1 MNIEIHLTNF
11 KQEIGKVIV
20 GQDEVLDLLFISI
33 LQKGH
38 VLFESVPGTGK
49 TSLSKALAK
58 TIDGSFSRI
67 QFTPDLLPTD
77 ITGLNIYSPKTH
89 EFELQMGPIA
99 TNVLLADEINRA
111 TPRTQ
116 SALLEVMEERQV
128 TIDGQKIEIDDPFI
142 VIATQNPIE
151 STQGTFN
158 LPEAQMDRFL
168 MRIDLGYPSREEE
181 LNMMALYNG
190 HSPTEEI
197 HTVFSKEMITELQ
210 SRCSAITVNHSTM
223 EYMLDMIHLT
233 RQHPHVDI
241 GVSPRGTLALMH
253 AAQGVALIQDR
264 DYVTP
269 EDVKY
274 IAPYILGHRIVLSI
288 EGLTLSDQKTVIR
301 EIIEGTEVPVEYG
314 VSRNEL

>member
-1 MNIEIHLTNF
+1 
-11 KQEIGKVIV
+11 
-20 GQDEVLDLLFISI
+20 
-33 LQKGH
+33 
-38 VLFESVPGTGK
+38 
-49 TSLSKALAK
+49 
-58 TIDGSFSRI
+58 
-67 QFTPDLLPTD
+67 
-77 ITGLNIYSPKTH
+77 
-89 EFELQMGPIA
+89 
-99 TNVLLADEINRA
+99 
-111 TPRTQ
+111 
-116 SALLEVMEERQV
+116 
-128 TIDGQKIEIDDPFI
+128 
-142 VIATQNPIE
+142 
-151 STQGTFN
+151 
-158 LPEAQMDRFL
+158 
-168 MRIDLGYPSREEE
+168 
-181 LNMMALYNG
+181 
-190 HSPTEEI
+190 
-197 HTVFSKEMITELQ
+197 
-210 SRCSAITVNHSTM
+210 M

>member
-1 MNIEIHLTNF
+1 MNIETHLTNF
-11 KQEIGKVIV
+11 KKEIGKVIV
-20 GQDEVLDLLFISI
+20 GQDEVLDLIFISI

-38 VLFESVPGTGK
+38 ILFESVPGTGK
-49 TSLSKALAK
+49 TSLAKALAK
-58 TIDGSFSRI
+58 TIAGSFRRI

-77 ITGLNIYSPKTH
+77 ITGLNIYNPKTH
-89 EFELQMGPIA
+89 EFELQVGPIA

-142 VIATQNPIE
+142 VMATQNPIE
-151 STQGTFN
+151 STQGTFS
-158 LPEAQMDRFL
+158 LPEAQLDRFL
-168 MRIDLGYPSREEE
+168 MRVDLGYPSREEE

-190 HSPTEEI
+190 PSLEEEI
-197 HTVFSKEMITELQ
+197 RPVFSKEMIAELQ
-210 SRCSAITVNHSTM
+210 RRRSAIAVNHSTM
-223 EYMLDMIHLT
+223 EYMLDMIHHT
-233 RQHPHVDI
+233 RVHPHVDV

-253 AAQGVALIQDR
+253 AAQGVSLIRDR

-288 EGLTLSDQKTVIR
+288 EGLTLADQNSVIR
-301 EIIEGTEVPVEYG
+301 EIIENTEVPVEYG
-314 VSRNEL
+314 VPRHEL